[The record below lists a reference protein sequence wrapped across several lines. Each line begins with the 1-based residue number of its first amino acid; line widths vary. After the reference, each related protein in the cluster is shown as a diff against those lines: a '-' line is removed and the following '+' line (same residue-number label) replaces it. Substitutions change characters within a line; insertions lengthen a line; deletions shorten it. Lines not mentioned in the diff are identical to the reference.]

1 MGHKPF
7 LVLAD
12 ALTRRGIAVLRVD
25 DRGTGGSKGDVAKAT
40 SVDFAGDNRNFGC
53 RLYGNGFCDGYF

>member
-12 ALTRRGIAVLRVD
+12 YLTRGASRLRVD
-25 DRGTGGSKGDVAKAT
+25 DRGMGGSTARVAVCHVERILPTTCWRAW
-40 SVDFAGDNRNFGC
+40 SF
-53 RLYGNGFCDGYF
+53 